1 MRYGYF
7 KLNAGYFCDSI
18 LNDALDKWKTFERK
32 ICKGNKA
39 FISMYFGIELSSK
52 CRGASSMRLTELFD
66 VLCPIAKD
74 GLCFIVTGGW
84 FPH

>member
-52 CRGASSMRLTELFD
+52 CRVASSMRLTELESD
-66 VLCPIAKD
+66 ENVICLLLLNGYCLVVIK
-74 GLCFIVTGGW
+74 
-84 FPH
+84 